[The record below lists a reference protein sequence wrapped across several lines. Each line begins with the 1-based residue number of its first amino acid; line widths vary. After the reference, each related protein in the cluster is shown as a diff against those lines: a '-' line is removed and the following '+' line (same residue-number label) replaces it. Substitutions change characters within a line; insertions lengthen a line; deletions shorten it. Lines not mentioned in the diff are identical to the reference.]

1 MGRPIK
7 KKFFGNLNAPYN
19 DYMTGGP
26 TGGGGEGVASVLV
39 TGTNNAYV
47 AVPTVAFAAPTG
59 TAGVT
64 ATGTAHMAVVGITS
78 YSQTVANSV
87 AGQTLTLAGGT
98 GVEGTISVNST
109 QILAAPTFVNT
120 GTNYVTGDV
129 VIITGGTGL
138 RSTGTV
144 TANATGNVTGWGTR
158 SGGIYTVNPATL
170 TGAATTSTGTGTGLT
185 VSFLMSIYDYAIAT
199 GGDYTAL
206 PANVAVVSS
215 GVDNPTWSL
224 TYKVGSVAIATAGSG
239 YATAPAITMAGN
251 AIPTAV
257 LGTAF
262 SNALA
267 VTAYLTT
274 GSSAVVADIMKQE
287 ASHRYLVRNAQGQGQ
302 CKLISTSTM
311 AAGEMNLLATDVL
324 GSTYYVTKLTSRKAL
339 LTRNTDAG
347 SGWSFVSGS
356 QAGWTLGAASAGFV
370 SVANY

>member
-26 TGGGGEGVASVLV
+26 TGGGGEGVASVLI
-39 TGTNNAYV
+39 TGTNTLYV
-47 AVPTVAFAAPTG
+47 AVPTVTFAAPTG

-64 ATGTAHMAVVGITS
+64 ATGTAHMAVVTLTS
-78 YSQTVANSV
+78 YNQTIANSV
-87 AGQTLTLAGGT
+87 AGQTLTLAGGV
-98 GVEGTISVNST
+98 GVEGTILVDST
-109 QILAAPTFVNT
+109 QILVAPTFVNT

-129 VIITGGTGL
+129 VTITGGTGVI
-138 RSTGTV
+138 STGTIV
-144 TANATGNVTGWGTR
+144 ANALGNVTAWGTR
-158 SGGIYTVNPATL
+158 SGGIYTTNPATL
-170 TGAATTSTGTGTGLT
+170 TGAATTSSGTGTALT
-185 VSFLMSIYDYAIAT
+185 VSFGMSIYLASLAT

-206 PANVAVVSS
+206 PANVAAVSS
-215 GVDNPTWSL
+215 GVNNPTWSL
-224 TYKVGSVAIATAGSG
+224 KYKVGSIAIATAGSG

-257 LGTAF
+257 LGAAF

-274 GSSAVVADIMKQE
+274 GSSAVAADIMKQE
-287 ASHRYLVRNAQGQGQ
+287 ASHRYLVRNAQGHGQ

-339 LTRNTDAG
+339 LVQNVDSG
-347 SGWSFVSGS
+347 GGWSFVSNS

-370 SVANY
+370 SVANF